1 VKFVADTMIWVSY
14 CTHKDGYRH
23 RVLER
28 ARRQRAR
35 FFVSTYIL
43 DELSQTLVEDL
54 ELSTRFAALARRAV
68 LRVAKL
74 VRLPSAKRRYV
85 PGDPDDDPI
94 VQTALTAK
102 ADYLV
107 TSDKEILALK
117 KVFDLEVLKMRAS
130 KRIAECQTFA
140 AHPC

>member
-1 VKFVADTMIWVSY
+1 MKVIADTMIWVSY
-14 CTHKDGYRH
+14 CTRKDGYRH
-23 RVLER
+23 RVLES
-28 ARRQRAR
+28 ARQQRVR

-74 VRLPSAKRRYV
+74 VRLPSMKRRYV

-117 KVFDLEVLKMRAS
+117 KVFDVEVLS
-130 KRIAECQTFA
+130 IAGFERRLQ
-140 AHPC
+140 P